1 MGVKGCQGEDKSGQ
15 GSSSEIPTSTF
26 LHPGSETQPLRS
38 VGSGDGPVGQPAPA
52 LVTLTV
58 RSLRISGDF
67 LAICSP
73 MQWHGNK
80 APDCSGHS
88 PGSVPYFIGVYLFN
102 LPMPLF
108 SSLNIRTYFRRLL
121 QVHKFKYGE
130 YHYSPKFPPSFL
142 LLSAFWPLLTVP
154 LQLRADNLAFR
165 MQLDQTHRHIGL
177 QATGRK
183 KGLS

>member
-15 GSSSEIPTSTF
+15 GSSSEIPMSTF

-38 VGSGDGPVGQPAPA
+38 VGSGDDPVCQSAPA

-80 APDCSGHS
+80 APDCPGHS
-88 PGSVPYFIGVYLFN
+88 PGSVPYFIGVYLTFPCLYFPHQTSGPTSEGCYECISSN
-102 LPMPLF
+102 MENIIILLSFCLRSCCFLPFGLCSQYLF
-108 SSLNIRTYFRRLL
+108 SLGQII
-121 QVHKFKYGE
+121 
-130 YHYSPKFPPSFL
+130 
-142 LLSAFWPLLTVP
+142 
-154 LQLRADNLAFR
+154 QLF
-165 MQLDQTHRHIGL
+165 
-177 QATGRK
+177 
-183 KGLS
+183 